1 MSSPTLQ
8 PVRGNHPTGSRRPI
22 DSSMETPTLPPRRTA
37 SSTSSQPRTN
47 DSSAASKINRLAPAD
62 EQKIASFS
70 SRLRI
75 PLNSLEDLRR
85 TNVEL
90 RERIAEIDSVP
101 PPTLLGRF
109 MSWGRSMVG
118 LTDNSPSRQELEREL
133 AANIK
138 QIKLFTERVIQPKVD
153 KIRQRFEGKT
163 FTRTEHTA
171 RPLVL
176 AGVPSEKVG
185 KIPAHATLLSTL
197 ADHVENLNSPCVRV
211 TAAYADESLT
221 ITRVLKSGEK
231 ETLRISYRR
240 PGKVD
245 VEMSGPNGMQLGS
258 FWNDDALK
266 LGKHFAAGRNLTI
279 KPTQF
284 KDYTIV

>member
-8 PVRGNHPTGSRRPI
+8 PVRGRRPA
-22 DSSMETPTLPPRRTA
+22 DTETPTLPPLRP
-37 SSTSSQPRTN
+37 SSTSRSESRTGARN
-47 DSSAASKINRLAPAD
+47 GAAKLNQLEPAE

-70 SRLRI
+70 SSLRI
-75 PLNSLEDLRR
+75 PLKSLEDLRR

-90 RERIAEIDSVP
+90 RERIAELENTPKQSVMS
-101 PPTLLGRF
+101 RF
-109 MSWGRSMVG
+109 MSWGRSLVG
-118 LTDNSPSRQELEREL
+118 LTDNSPTRQELEREL

-138 QIKLFTERVIQPKVD
+138 QIKLFTEKVIQPKVD
-153 KIRQRFEGKT
+153 KIRQNYQGKT
-163 FTRTEHTA
+163 FTRTENTP

-185 KIPAHATLLSTL
+185 KIPAHATLLSHL
-197 ADHVENLNSPCVRV
+197 ADHVKKLNSPDVWV
-211 TAAYADESLT
+211 TAAHADESLT
-221 ITRVLKSGEK
+221 LTRITKNGEK

-245 VEMSGPNGMQLGS
+245 VEMSSPDGMQLGS

-266 LGKHFAAGRNLTI
+266 MGKCFAAGLNFTI

-284 KDYTIV
+284 KSYTIA

>member
-8 PVRGNHPTGSRRPI
+8 PVRGRRPA
-22 DSSMETPTLPPRRTA
+22 DTESPTLPPLRPH
-37 SSTSSQPRTN
+37 STSRSESRTGTRN
-47 DSSAASKINRLAPAD
+47 SAPKLNQLEPAE
-62 EQKIASFS
+62 EQKIASFGS
-70 SRLRI
+70 SLRI

-90 RERIAEIDSVP
+90 RERIAELENTP
-101 PPTLLGRF
+101 KPTLMSRF
-109 MSWGRSMVG
+109 ISWGRSLVG
-118 LTDNSPSRQELEREL
+118 LTDDSPTRQELEREL
-133 AANIK
+133 AANIT
-138 QIKLFTERVIQPKVD
+138 QIKLFTEKVIQPKVD
-153 KIRQRFEGKT
+153 KIRQNFQGKT
-163 FTRTEHTA
+163 FTRTDNTP

-185 KIPAHATLLSTL
+185 KIPAHATLLSHL
-197 ADHVENLNSPCVRV
+197 AEHIEKLKSPNVRV

-221 ITRVLKSGEK
+221 ITRITKNGDK

-245 VEMSGPNGMQLGS
+245 VEVSGPDGMQLGS
-258 FWNDDALK
+258 LWNDDALK
-266 LGKHFAAGRNLTI
+266 MGKCFAAGLNFTI

-284 KDYTIV
+284 KSYTIA